1 MGDSGVSLFTSKTLE
16 SAEEE
21 KSINNR
27 TPQPTHFLTE
37 KFACHNFQLPNTALN
52 TILRFCALY
61 NCTRHIKYKKT
72 TTYTLL
78 TTTKLD

>member
-37 KFACHNFQLPNTALN
+37 KFACHNFQFNTKYSAKYYFE
-52 TILRFCALY
+52 ILR
-61 NCTRHIKYKKT
+61 II
-72 TTYTLL
+72 
-78 TTTKLD
+78 